1 MNSSNRMLKVGPHS
15 YTILLLFLEL
25 PPKKKKLG
33 KNPDVDTS
41 FLPDRDREVW
51 HLLVLQVML
60 INSHKLQQ
68 SRVMEAESYTSPKSG
83 GPQIL
88 HPFLFHILDFRK
100 KKTACEKSFGKSGRA
115 NKKKSRV
122 SDGK

>member
-1 MNSSNRMLKVGPHS
+1 MLKVAPHS
-15 YTILLLFLEL
+15 YVILLLFLEL

-51 HLLVLQVML
+51 QLLVLQVMM

-68 SRVMEAESYTSPKSG
+68 SEVTG
-83 GPQIL
+83 G
-88 HPFLFHILDFRK
+88 
-100 KKTACEKSFGKSGRA
+100 
-115 NKKKSRV
+115 
-122 SDGK
+122 